1 MKKAFTKL
9 LSVFLCILMVVYLLP
24 TSVYASAIEHIS
36 DMIKSTGNTETRIEK
51 DIYPLGEDIS
61 LRTENAKYIRMSD
74 GSYYVATYET
84 AVHYLDE
91 NGKWE
96 EIDNTLVSSAAEDDN
111 DFSGVATSKGKL
123 NIKFANNSSSSK
135 ILAIKED
142 KYKVSFGV
150 VGANKTKAATIVNPE
165 EHDGNATSLDRLTIV
180 KKGISKVLYSDILE
194 IGRASCRERV

>member
-1 MKKAFTKL
+1 MKRFSKI
-9 LSVFLCILMVVYLLP
+9 LSVILCFLLVFYLLP

-142 KYKVSFGV
+142 RKS
-150 VGANKTKAATIVNPE
+150 T
-165 EHDGNATSLDRLTIV
+165 RLN
-180 KKGISKVLYSDILE
+180 SSHYQQS
-194 IGRASCRERV
+194 RMPSSA